1 MENLNLSKSLE
12 DCFEWELNDQIVRFD
27 SIVESLMTTD
37 VPKEKVREELID
49 WQDDVANLVDELSE
63 IEPYEGFR
71 EFASMAEELFGT
83 EV

>member
-27 SIVESLMTTD
+27 FIVESLMTTD
-37 VPKEKVREELID
+37 VPKEKFRDELID

-71 EFASMAEELFGT
+71 EFATMAEELFGT

>member
-1 MENLNLSKSLE
+1 MENLILSKSLE

-49 WQDDVANLVDELSE
+49 WQDDVANLVDELSK
-63 IEPYEGFR
+63 IEPYEGF
-71 EFASMAEELFGT
+71 
-83 EV
+83 